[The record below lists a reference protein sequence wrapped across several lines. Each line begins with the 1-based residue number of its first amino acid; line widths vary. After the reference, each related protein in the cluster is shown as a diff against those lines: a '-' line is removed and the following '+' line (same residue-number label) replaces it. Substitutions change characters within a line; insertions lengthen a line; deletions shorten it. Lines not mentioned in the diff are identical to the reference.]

1 MVFLVDPLMPT
12 TQIFQT
18 AIAIVSAKSAM
29 SPRLLG
35 VALLTLMGLLSV
47 VIFLS
52 MKRATS
58 GTDNLRASDD
68 ASKKRA
74 LIRRLQ
80 IAVVALPVFLVAGLW
95 MTRGGPLFP
104 RITGAAVNLFFTFW
118 FISLIRRA
126 KRRFR

>member
-1 MVFLVDPLMPT
+1 MVFLFDPLMPT

-18 AIAIVSAKSAM
+18 AISIASAQIAM

-35 VALLTLMGLLSV
+35 VALLTMMGLLSV

-58 GTDNLRASDD
+58 GTDHLRASDD

-80 IAVVALPVFLVAGLW
+80 IAVVALPALLVTGLW

-104 RITGAAVNLFFTFW
+104 RITGAAVNIFFTLW

-126 KRRFR
+126 KKRFP